1 MYHYV
6 LILVCDNLRIRW
18 HCWVRKIVTCR
29 HGDVPWLLSIIM
41 PLRSLPLE
49 LLAAI
54 VDELW
59 GSDLRACLS
68 VCRELRGLAVA
79 RLFRTVHLRLGA
91 EDPSDQQRRLFVS
104 ENVGSWDDAEVM
116 ALEQAWDMM
125 EAVADGGDF
134 ARGIR
139 EIVVLSDYGSKSAVF
154 ERSAIWFIFCTKH
167 QLIICPPETLE
178 RTLKFVPYLV
188 KFAWI
193 GSSPSIQ
200 MDVIEAL
207 SCYCLNLKSLSIG

>member
-1 MYHYV
+1 
-6 LILVCDNLRIRW
+6 
-18 HCWVRKIVTCR
+18 VTCC
-29 HGDVPWLLSIIM
+29 HSDVPCLLAIIM

-68 VCRELRGLAVA
+68 VCRELRVHAVA
-79 RLFRTVHLRLGA
+79 RLFRTVHLRLGK
-91 EDPSDQQRRLFVS
+91 EDPSDPQRRLFVS
-104 ENVGSWDDAEVM
+104 ENIGSWDDAEVM

-125 EAVADGGDF
+125 EAVAAGGDF

-154 ERSAIWFIFCTKH
+154 ERSTILFLSCIKRY
-167 QLIICPPETLE
+167 LITCPPETLV
-178 RTLKFVPYLV
+178 RMLKFVPYLV

-200 MDVIEAL
+200 MDVIQAL
-207 SCYCLNLKSLSIG
+207 SCYCLNLKGLTIG

>member
-1 MYHYV
+1 
-6 LILVCDNLRIRW
+6 
-18 HCWVRKIVTCR
+18 VTCR
-29 HGDVPWLLSIIM
+29 HSDVPCLLAIIM

-79 RLFRTVHLRLGA
+79 RLFQTVHLRLGK
-91 EDPSDQQRRLFVS
+91 EDPSDPQRRLFVS
-104 ENVGSWDDAEVM
+104 ENIGSWDDAEVM

-125 EAVADGGDF
+125 EAVASGGDF

-154 ERSAIWFIFCTKH
+154 ERSTILFLSCIKRY
-167 QLIICPPETLE
+167 LITCPPETLV
-178 RTLKFVPYLV
+178 RMLKCVPYLV

-200 MDVIEAL
+200 MDVIQAL
-207 SCYCLNLKSLSIG
+207 SCYCLNLKGLTIG